1 MQDAADAGDHQVA
14 VLNRSTVVE
23 DGEVETIVKALQVQ
37 VDRDFEPA
45 WGVGAQ
51 LDFLPKGEMTG
62 WQGKW
67 NLVVLDTSDEAN
79 ALGYH
84 DMTPE
89 GLPLGKCFAKSDQI
103 AGSAL
108 SVTMSHELLEMLA
121 DPSINLTALDQS
133 DATHG
138 RLYAY
143 ESCDACEAD
152 QYAYEIDSIPVSDFV
167 FPTWFD
173 PTARDR
179 GETKFD
185 QQGQIKQPFELLP
198 GGYIGMMDLTS
209 PQGWQQITAE
219 GEPDDDPL
227 QRPRVGSR
235 RERRRTPLSAWKSS
249 KS

>member
-1 MQDAADAGDHQVA
+1 MPTCVRVSISTAKPSPRFNNLGPSAGVVSNTSGYCEGPLVASIGTGRRLLMPDTGDHQVA

-23 DGEVETIVKALQVQ
+23 DAEVETIVKALQVQ

-84 DMTPE
+84 DMTQE

-133 DATHG
+133 DATHN
-138 RLYAY
+138 RLYTY
-143 ESCDACEAD
+143 
-152 QYAYEIDSIPVSDFV
+152 
-167 FPTWFD
+167 
-173 PTARDR
+173 
-179 GETKFD
+179 
-185 QQGQIKQPFELLP
+185 
-198 GGYIGMMDLTS
+198 
-209 PQGWQQITAE
+209 
-219 GEPDDDPL
+219 
-227 QRPRVGSR
+227 
-235 RERRRTPLSAWKSS
+235 KSYNT
-249 KS
+249 